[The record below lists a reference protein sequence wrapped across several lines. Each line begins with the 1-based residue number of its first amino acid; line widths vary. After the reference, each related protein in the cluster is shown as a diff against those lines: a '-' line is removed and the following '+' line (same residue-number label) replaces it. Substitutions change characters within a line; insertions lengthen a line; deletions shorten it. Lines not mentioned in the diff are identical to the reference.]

1 MTRVSINSNL
11 KNDSFGQIHTL
22 EAVTATMIMVS
33 VIVFTVQATSLTPL
47 TSSTAN
53 AHSQLPLPAF
63 YEVEEGA

>member
-11 KNDSFGQIHTL
+11 KKDPFGQIHTL

-53 AHSQLPLPAF
+53 AHIEAQM
-63 YEVEEGA
+63 